1 MESKQELRRR
11 LRAASRLLTAEE
23 RERWSVRIV
32 EQLEQHPRWQAAR
45 RVGLYRA
52 LPDEPELSPLMARS
66 GKELYLPRVVSD
78 TELVYLPYSPGM
90 ELERSRHFGL
100 EEPELEG
107 AQPIAPE
114 ELELLIIPA
123 LAFDREGYRLGRG
136 KGYYDRYL
144 SRTGAYRIGVSYGI
158 ERVDRLPR
166 EDWDLPMNELIYP

>member
-1 MESKQELRRR
+1 M
-11 LRAASRLLTAEE
+11 
-23 RERWSVRIV
+23 
-32 EQLEQHPRWQAAR
+32 
-45 RVGLYRA
+45 GLYRA
-52 LPDEPELSPLMARS
+52 LPDEPDLSPLMARS

-78 TELVYLPYSPGM
+78 TELVYLPYSLGM

-136 KGYYDRYL
+136 KGYYDRY
-144 SRTGAYRIGVSYGI
+144 SVGRRPIASGSATA
-158 ERVDRLPR
+158 
-166 EDWDLPMNELIYP
+166 

>member
-1 MESKQELRRR
+1 M
-11 LRAASRLLTAEE
+11 
-23 RERWSVRIV
+23 VC
-32 EQLEQHPRWQAAR
+32 
-45 RVGLYRA
+45 
-52 LPDEPELSPLMARS
+52 S

-144 SRTGAYRIGVSYGI
+144 SRTSAYRIGVSYGI